1 MKKRIAWLL
10 AAALLL
16 IPVLCAC
23 DGADAVTTDYIYFKN
38 DTGYKAPGFYPS
50 TAEEEEWGEKLNWGE
65 FVGVGGRI
73 HINVEKLVN
82 GAGQYDVGAIDERG
96 LNYEVYDVDLAPGD
110 VISLRAED
118 APPSASSRT
127 SRAARTPTTAT
138 LTTKRTTSTGEPC
151 PPGVSDHRG
160 SRRFFMLFP
169 RSC

>member
-38 DTGYKAPGFYPS
+38 DTGYKVPGFYLS

-65 FVGVGGRI
+65 YVGVGGRI
-73 HINVEKLVN
+73 HIDVEKLVN

-118 APPSASSRT
+118 DIAVCIVTHIAG
-127 SRAARTPTTAT
+127 
-138 LTTKRTTSTGEPC
+138 GEDTYY
-151 PPGVSDHRG
+151 GYAYYEEDD
-160 SRRFFMLFP
+160 LDW
-169 RSC
+169 